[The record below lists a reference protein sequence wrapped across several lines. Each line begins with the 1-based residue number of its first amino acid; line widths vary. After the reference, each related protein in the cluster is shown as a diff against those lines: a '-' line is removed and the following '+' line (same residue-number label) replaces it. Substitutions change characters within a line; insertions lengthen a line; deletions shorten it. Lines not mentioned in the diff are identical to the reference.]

1 MENRK
6 NRRQF
11 IKTSALGATAAYL
24 GTVSVGSSQTS
35 GEKSRIVRVHDSRM
49 LDSSEKINAE
59 TVKPVINDVLT
70 ELTGTGSVKDAWMK
84 IFPDLR
90 SSDIIG
96 FKVNCINRYLSSH
109 PEVVL
114 PLTESLVDSLGI
126 NPNNIII
133 WDRTDRELVRY
144 GFVLNKGGDGIRVMG
159 TSEDVGY
166 DENRL
171 IKVNEGVTV
180 RPSKILSQMCT
191 YIVNVPVL
199 KDHERSG
206 VTLSMKN
213 HFGSIDSPRTCH
225 PTNCNPYIPN
235 INRDPLVAEKT
246 KLIFCD
252 AIQGIYDGGPGGTP
266 QWVQNELIAG
276 FDTVAFDY
284 TGMNIIEK
292 KRKENGFPSIASMA
306 EHIQTAADMGL
317 GTNNI
322 ENIDVRTVSR
332 G

>member
-11 IKTSALGATAAYL
+11 IKTTALGATAAYL

-35 GEKSRIVRVHDSRM
+35 GEKSRIVRVYDSRM
-49 LDSSEKINAE
+49 LDSSEKVDAE
-59 TVKPVINDVLT
+59 AVKPVINDVLT

-84 IFPDLR
+84 IFPDLQ

-133 WDRTDRELVRY
+133 WDRTDRELERY
-144 GFVLNKGGDGIRVMG
+144 GFVLNKSGDGIRVMG
-159 TSEDVGY
+159 TLEDVGY
-166 DENRL
+166 DDERL

-266 QWVQNELIAG
+266 QWVQNELMAG
-276 FDTVAFDY
+276 FDAVAFDY
-284 TGMNIIEK
+284 TGLNIIEK
-292 KRKENGFPSIASMA
+292 KREENGFPSIASMA
-306 EHIQTAADMGL
+306 VHIQTAADMGL

>member
-1 MENRK
+1 
-6 NRRQF
+6 
-11 IKTSALGATAAYL
+11 
-24 GTVSVGSSQTS
+24 
-35 GEKSRIVRVHDSRM
+35 
-49 LDSSEKINAE
+49 
-59 TVKPVINDVLT
+59 
-70 ELTGTGSVKDAWMK
+70 
-84 IFPDLR
+84 
-90 SSDIIG
+90 
-96 FKVNCINRYLSSH
+96 
-109 PEVVL
+109 
-114 PLTESLVDSLGI
+114 
-126 NPNNIII
+126 
-133 WDRTDRELVRY
+133 
-144 GFVLNKGGDGIRVMG
+144 MG
-159 TSEDVGY
+159 TLEDVGY
-166 DENRL
+166 DDERL

-266 QWVQNELIAG
+266 QWVQNELMAG
-276 FDTVAFDY
+276 FDAVAFDY
-284 TGMNIIEK
+284 TGLNIIEK
-292 KRKENGFPSIASMA
+292 KREENGFPSIASMA
-306 EHIQTAADMGL
+306 VHIQTAADMGL